1 MLGCLCPQCQ
11 GRATINAETPTLY
24 FLTFTELSGDG
35 GLYCT
40 CTDRHTQRHR
50 HMLERVCLLRGIAE
64 TKDKKKKNQR
74 YDNLA
79 TKPRRQCSTLWA
91 ALRVLW
97 FTDHV
102 DIPPIA
108 LEHTHSYMQP
118 GTNARPSTQKR
129 PPDVCARAMRSES
142 LFSLLPLQK
151 PESLWRTFSFTLAE
165 TFAMEKN
172 LSNNCYRKIKT

>member
-1 MLGCLCPQCQ
+1 MVAYIALVQTDTHKDTGTCW
-11 GRATINAETPTLY
+11 RESAFWE
-24 FLTFTELSGDG
+24 
-35 GLYCT
+35 GL
-40 CTDRHTQRHR
+40 
-50 HMLERVCLLRGIAE
+50 L
-64 TKDKKKKNQR
+64 KPKKKKKNQR